1 MSEKTIT
8 VKLTDEE
15 HKKFT
20 EICKKTGKRRSF
32 FAKEAVMEKIN
43 KFELDIEVD

>member
-1 MSEKTIT
+1 MEKTIT

-20 EICKKTGKRRSF
+20 EICKRTGKRRSF
-32 FAKEAVMEKIN
+32 FVKEAVMDRIN
-43 KFELDIEVD
+43 KLESADGTK